1 MEELEFLDMAKEV
14 EIRVGTVASVIPMPK
29 AMRRMRKKKGN
40 IGLRDGSSEGVEG
53 EVEEEVLLEFELS
66 LAFRRVSLLRVWST
80 FEVPKRGD

>member
-40 IGLRDGSSEGVEG
+40 IGLRDGSSERVEG

-66 LAFRRVSLLRVWST
+66 LAFRRVSLLRVWS